1 MNTLPIKPILF
12 PDAIRSGLELDMQL
26 QDPSLILNRMIAI
39 EHGSVAGYFY
49 GMSDRDCLELADA
62 CDLLP
67 SVLAKSSFGEVACHI
82 GDLCEDEAL
91 ERIRNE
97 PPVLRISG
105 LGASASLPPDDFG
118 LSELS
123 SEPPNMHG
131 CGLPPSD
138 EEVVCGKEPS
148 DPASGQPADKPL
160 DCSPKARE
168 AIRAFL
174 APLLHQ
180 VAFMYDRERP
190 RAFSERA
197 IPGVFT
203 CPYSSSAPSLEAE
216 ACFDYFTNSV
226 IARMYDAPE
235 SRLEHMLSFKLLQY
249 SAIVSEIYRQCQA
262 GTPPIKDAL
271 FFEDDT
277 LSLLDSIV
285 CNCPTL
291 SGTASG
297 SHMVRGT
304 FEDLYML
311 YIRPYAFLHLCK
323 IQQH

>member
-1 MNTLPIKPILF
+1 
-12 PDAIRSGLELDMQL
+12 MQL

-39 EHGSVAGYFY
+39 ERGSIAGYFY

-62 CDLLP
+62 CGLSP
-67 SVLAKSSFGEVACHI
+67 SELAKSSFGEVACRI
-82 GDLCEDEAL
+82 GDLCKDDAL

-97 PPVLRISG
+97 PPALRISG
-105 LGASASLPPDDFG
+105 LGASAPSPLDDFD

-123 SEPPNMHG
+123 SEPSDGNGCG
-131 CGLPPSD
+131 CGLPPFD
-138 EEVVCGKEPS
+138 KEVTCGKSPS
-148 DPASGQPADKPL
+148 APASDQPADKPL
-160 DCSPKARE
+160 DCFPKARE
-168 AIRAFL
+168 AIKAFL

-203 CPYSSSAPSLEAE
+203 FPYSSSAPSLKTE

-262 GTPPIKDAL
+262 GTPPIEDAL

-291 SGTASG
+291 SGAVPG
-297 SHMVRGT
+297 SHISHGT
-304 FEDLYML
+304 FEKLYMF
-311 YIRPYAFLHLCK
+311 YIRPYAFLHLSK
-323 IQQH
+323 VQQP